1 MTWSWE
7 ESPVALEKL
16 DDHLKALLRLKIREF
31 VHLSPCFKDVP
42 TVDPLLSSA
51 KFVSPDA
58 PRSTTR
64 PGPDSQCPNRKLE
77 APAGRRHVRVQ
88 MHVGT
93 GLM

>member
-1 MTWSWE
+1 MKCSWD

-42 TVDPLLSSA
+42 AVDPMLPSGR
-51 KFVSPDA
+51 FVSSEA
-58 PRSTTR
+58 PRSATR
-64 PGPDSQCPNRKLE
+64 PGPDSQCPNRKTE
-77 APAGRRHVRVQ
+77 APAGRRHVRVG